1 MEGIHSSL
9 KSMRWEPC
17 SSVAPATQ
25 MRYGMSDRMRI
36 RGIERELQVEAIE
49 ELCNSSLRNS
59 CAKEKEE
66 DFLLHSAV
74 NTMRNQA
81 CILRCKVDAR
91 RGSGTLGI
99 VTRPP
104 KKTKMGHRLS
114 SLLPR
119 GSVRFVNA
127 FSEETISPQTAHARH
142 AGRQEISSA
151 AHATTGEFPTSPI
164 AWVNE
169 ILARRVREVSAA
181 VVPD

>member
-25 MRYGMSDRMRI
+25 IRYGMSDRMRL
-36 RGIERELQVEAIE
+36 RGIERELEAIE
-49 ELCNSSLRNS
+49 KLCNSFLRNS
-59 CAKEKEE
+59 CTKEKEE

-119 GSVRFVNA
+119 GSVRFVDA
-127 FSEETISPQTAHARH
+127 FGEETISSQTARARH
-142 AGRQEISSA
+142 ACRQEISSA
-151 AHATTGEFPTSPI
+151 AHH
-164 AWVNE
+164 
-169 ILARRVREVSAA
+169 R
-181 VVPD
+181 